1 MLLLNDITKEAMVCA
16 NEYAEKVGGVSRDL
30 NGRCAATM
38 GSDRQLIAF
47 TIEIL
52 GLLIESTNKKMFDLE
67 DRYADIVRLN

>member
-1 MLLLNDITKEAMVCA
+1 
-16 NEYAEKVGGVSRDL
+16 
-30 NGRCAATM
+30 M